1 MLSARNVL
9 APTGRR
15 GLLRSLVAGSA
26 VAVSVVLPGAVAA
39 ADEPDGTTVV
49 GRLVQAW
56 PEVAAGSAEPGAVEG
71 PISWVE
77 PAAGDAVR
85 VPTEDVEGIPSGAT
99 VEVTVDGHHAGEDDP
114 LHEVLD
120 TGVVTLPAAP
130 VPTPTA
136 GLTNQV
142 TVALVTPDGVGRDAV
157 TEQQLID
164 VVDGPVADFWS
175 EETDGAI
182 RLGVTTAHDWVT
194 PDAGCS
200 DPTAMWNEV
209 AATVGFVPGPGKHL
223 LLYVSSRATGCAYAL
238 GEVGAAP
245 GSGGRMYVRNTGT
258 SVIAHEFGHNFG
270 LGHSSGRQC
279 DAAVESDACRTVGYR
294 DYYDVMGVS
303 WAQLGSL
310 NAPQAA
316 RLSLLPAAR
325 QQSLTVSGSPVTVT
339 LAPISG
345 RTGTRALRLTDAE
358 GSDYWL
364 EYRPASG
371 RDAWLGTA
379 ANRYGLDAGVLL
391 RHGEGLPD
399 TSVLLDA
406 TPAPAG
412 DWNADHQAALPLGT
426 AVPVSGGDFTVVVQ
440 GLGPAGAVV
449 SITPAASV
457 SPAAAVPVGRSPSGA
472 PGGVMSGTGH
482 EAAPEA
488 ASSPQFWAPEHRG
501 TRAFRDTG
509 DLAPAGD
516 SSTVGGFVVAL
527 TASALAGSALLVVR
541 VLRRTARNR

>member
-15 GLLRSLVAGSA
+15 SLLRSLVAGSA

-164 VVDGPVADFWS
+164 LVDGPVADFWS

-223 LLYVSSRATGCAYAL
+223 LLYVSSRRPAARTRSARSAPPPAAVGGCTSGTPVPRSSRTSSAT
-238 GEVGAAP
+238 
-245 GSGGRMYVRNTGT
+245 T
-258 SVIAHEFGHNFG
+258 SVWGTPRDGSATRRWSPMPAGRSAIATTTTSWASPGP
-270 LGHSSGRQC
+270 SSGR
-279 DAAVESDACRTVGYR
+279 
-294 DYYDVMGVS
+294 
-303 WAQLGSL
+303 
-310 NAPQAA
+310 
-316 RLSLLPAAR
+316 
-325 QQSLTVSGSPVTVT
+325 
-339 LAPISG
+339 
-345 RTGTRALRLTDAE
+345 
-358 GSDYWL
+358 
-364 EYRPASG
+364 
-371 RDAWLGTA
+371 
-379 ANRYGLDAGVLL
+379 
-391 RHGEGLPD
+391 
-399 TSVLLDA
+399 
-406 TPAPAG
+406 
-412 DWNADHQAALPLGT
+412 
-426 AVPVSGGDFTVVVQ
+426 
-440 GLGPAGAVV
+440 
-449 SITPAASV
+449 
-457 SPAAAVPVGRSPSGA
+457 
-472 PGGVMSGTGH
+472 
-482 EAAPEA
+482 
-488 ASSPQFWAPEHRG
+488 
-501 TRAFRDTG
+501 
-509 DLAPAGD
+509 
-516 SSTVGGFVVAL
+516 
-527 TASALAGSALLVVR
+527 
-541 VLRRTARNR
+541 

>member
-9 APTGRR
+9 APAGRR

-39 ADEPDGTTVV
+39 ADEPDGTTFV

-85 VPTEDVEGIPSGAT
+85 IPTEDVEGIPSGAT
-99 VEVTVDGHHAGEDDP
+99 VEVTVDGLHAGEDDP
-114 LHEVLD
+114 VHEVLD

-130 VPTPTA
+130 VPTPTY

-245 GSGGRMYVRNTGT
+245 GSGGRMYVRDTGT

-339 LAPISG
+339 LAPVSG
-345 RTGTRALRLTDAE
+345 RTRTRALRLTDAE

-449 SITPAASV
+449 SITPPRPFRRRLLCRSAAARAEPQAASCPV
-457 SPAAAVPVGRSPSGA
+457 RGTRQRPRPRAPRSSGRRSTAVPGRSGTPATWRRQGTRPPSGA
-472 PGGVMSGTGH
+472 
-482 EAAPEA
+482 
-488 ASSPQFWAPEHRG
+488 SSWR
-501 TRAFRDTG
+501 
-509 DLAPAGD
+509 
-516 SSTVGGFVVAL
+516 
-527 TASALAGSALLVVR
+527 
-541 VLRRTARNR
+541 

>member
-9 APTGRR
+9 APAGRR

-39 ADEPDGTTVV
+39 ADEPDGTTFV

-85 VPTEDVEGIPSGAT
+85 IPTEDVEGIPSGAT
-99 VEVTVDGHHAGEDDP
+99 VEVTVDGLHAGEDDP
-114 LHEVLD
+114 VHEVLD

-130 VPTPTA
+130 VPTPTY

-245 GSGGRMYVRNTGT
+245 GSGGRMYVRDTGT

-316 RLSLLPAAR
+316 RLSLLSAAR

-339 LAPISG
+339 LAPVSG

-406 TPAPAG
+406 TPASAG

-509 DLAPAGD
+509 DLAPAGNP
-516 SSTVGGFVVAL
+516 STVGGFVVAL
-527 TASALAGSALLVVR
+527 TASAFAGSALLVVR
-541 VLRRTARNR
+541 VLRRTARTR